1 MPKGATRMAIA
12 HVYNFLQR
20 NGYINFGLPRGFDSF
35 HIPAHLRHEAGRPVT
50 PECVTA
56 YGHKLLAYA
65 DMEARSFSTCKSESR
80 CNGPLIAELLC
91 CCCCMSK
98 LLTTCHDA
106 RLQKMTER
114 MARTLAEA
122 ALCLEPGAIKAD
134 PDLKKAFAVALAGAL
149 GSHALPDWAVAAKVR
164 DCGSCSQHVLFV
176 SLYSWLWVRLSL
188 PIIQR

>member
-1 MPKGATRMAIA
+1 
-12 HVYNFLQR
+12 
-20 NGYINFGLPRGFDSF
+20 
-35 HIPAHLRHEAGRPVT
+35 
-50 PECVTA
+50 
-56 YGHKLLAYA
+56 
-65 DMEARSFSTCKSESR
+65 
-80 CNGPLIAELLC
+80 
-91 CCCCMSK
+91 MSK
-98 LLTTCHDA
+98 LLTTCHNA

-176 SLYSWLWVRLSL
+176 SLCSWLWVLLSL
-188 PIIQR
+188 PIIQIFHPLFRIVFHGPTFAMLLVASCRWQALHCDWSWSIWACGCSASSAPRSISHLLGSA